1 MKRGLISNTTSPTV
15 WVMSDVVLELGER
28 LFWVGPKREEIRRAD
43 WLWRVNDGFEAVII
57 CINRTPNA
65 NLADYSH
72 KTFKTMPSAVSAF
85 RSDLRAGLFIVE
97 DTAKTAPPDIV
108 AYSRSAGIF
117 HGH

>member
-15 WVMSDVVLELGER
+15 WVMSDVVLELGDR
-28 LFWVGPKREEIRRAD
+28 LFWFGPRREVVRRSD
-43 WLWRVNDGFEAVII
+43 WLWKVNDGFEAVII
-57 CINRTPNA
+57 YVNRTPSSS
-65 NLADYSH
+65 LSDYSY
-72 KTFKTMPSAVSAF
+72 KTFNSLQSAVSGF

-97 DTAKTAPPDIV
+97 DTAQTAPPDIV